1 MSIFSKVITS
11 VFGKK
16 SDKDLKKILPIVEEI
31 NIKYDSL
38 SDLSDDD
45 LKLEFQKIKDDLQL
59 LISSNKDEYL
69 NDGKDANTID
79 DLLYNDETEYLNK
92 NMVNVFAIVKDAS
105 RRLCGSSYQVMGQKM
120 KWDMIH
126 YDVQLIGGIVLHQ
139 GNIAEMKTG
148 EGKTLVS
155 TLAIALNAIT
165 GRGVHVITVNDYLAQ
180 RDSEWMGF
188 LFEYLGLSVGCILDR
203 MSPQDR
209 KNMYSKDIT
218 YGTNSQFGFD
228 YLRDNMA
235 VSSENQV
242 QRNHVYA
249 IVDEVDSVLIDEA
262 RTPLIISGVV
272 NSQQNEQYTVWRP
285 SVESLIKKQNQF
297 INDIL
302 SDVEDLIKS
311 DKESAGRKLL
321 LASRGAPKNNKLQK
335 IFQIQGA
342 KQLSMKVESEL
353 IRDKKINELDE
364 ELYFSID
371 EKSNI
376 VDLSEKGRAF
386 LSPDDP
392 NNFVIP
398 DIGEEFHK
406 IEKKHSKDKDIA
418 VEKEKLQA
426 LHSDRSEKI
435 HTINQLLKAYSLF
448 ELDNE
453 YIVQDGKVLIVDKHT
468 GRVMHGRQ
476 FSDGMHQAIEAKE
489 KVAIQRETQTV
500 ATITIQNY
508 FRMYEK
514 LSGMTGTAKT
524 EAPEFMQIYKLDVV
538 EIPTNKPISR
548 KDHEDLIYKTNNEKY
563 LAVIDRIK
571 DLYDAGQPV
580 LVGTTSVEESELLS
594 RMIKKTGLPHNVLN
608 AKQHQSEADIITR
621 AGLNNAITISTN
633 MAGRGTDIKLGDGV
647 KESGGLFILG
657 TGRHESR
664 RIDLQLRGRAGRQ
677 GDVGESVFYLSLED
691 NLMRLFGSDRIAK
704 VMDRMGIKEGEV
716 ITHSMVTKS
725 IERAQ
730 KKVEAMNFSGRKNII
745 EYDDVMNYQREI
757 VYNRRN
763 YSLHKEDISE
773 ELNTI
778 ISEYVDDVISLFCQG
793 GFNDWDYESLN
804 LELLNTFGVGFN
816 FDQNQTEVND
826 IRDIIIEQIKLT
838 KEFKNENFD
847 KEIFN
852 NFQKFIILRTID
864 EKWQDHLYAM
874 DQLREGIGLR
884 AYGQK
889 NPLIEYKQEGF
900 KMFEEMMVETNN
912 ETLKRIFR
920 TDLTSVKSNSMTLDE
935 RAKNLKMKND
945 QSATPN
951 INAPKINPQGM
962 VNQPAGMMQ
971 SSQDFQSK
979 ILNKRAPIKADKKI
993 GRNDKITIK
1002 KGSLQKVVKFKKLNQ
1017 FIREG
1022 WQVVD

>member
-1 MSIFSKVITS
+1 MSIISKVLTT
-11 VFGKK
+11 VFGRK
-16 SDKDLKKILPIVEEI
+16 SDKDLKKILPTVEKI
-31 NIKYDSL
+31 NVEYESL
-38 SDLSDDD
+38 NKLSEND
-45 LKLEFQKIKDDLQL
+45 LKLKFQKIKDDLQQ
-59 LISSNKDEYL
+59 LILKNKNKYLEENKDL
-69 NDGKDANTID
+69 NTVD
-79 DLLYNDETEYLNK
+79 DLLYKDETQYLDDH
-92 NMVNVFAIVKDAS
+92 MVEVFAIVKDAS

-120 KWDMIH
+120 NWDMVH

-165 GRGVHVITVNDYLAQ
+165 GRGLHVVTVNDYLAQ

-188 LFEYLGLSVGCILDR
+188 LFKYLGLSVGCILDR
-203 MSPQDR
+203 MSPLER
-209 KNMYSKDIT
+209 KEMYAKDIT

-235 VSSENQV
+235 VSSESQV

-272 NSQQNEQYTVWRP
+272 NSQQNEQYTVWKP
-285 SVESLIKKQNQF
+285 SVESLIKKQNQN
-297 INDIL
+297 INEIL
-302 SDVEDLIKS
+302 SDIENLIES
-311 DKESAGRKLL
+311 DKNAAGRKLL
-321 LASRGAPKNNKLQK
+321 LASRGAPKNNKLK
-335 IFQIQGA
+335 KTFQIQGT
-342 KQLSMKVESEL
+342 KQLCMKVESEL
-353 IRDKKINELDE
+353 IRDKKLNELDE

-376 VDLSEKGRAF
+376 VDLSEKGREF

-392 NNFVIP
+392 ESFVIP

-406 IEKKHSKDKDIA
+406 IEKKLSKDKDIA

-426 LHSDRSEKI
+426 LHSERSEKI
-435 HTINQLLKAYSLF
+435 HTINQLLKAFSLF

-453 YIVQDGKVLIVDKHT
+453 YIVQDGKVLIVDQHT

-548 KDHEDLIYKTNNEKY
+548 TDHEDLIYKTNNEKY
-563 LAVIDRIK
+563 SSVISRIK
-571 DLYDAGQPV
+571 ELYDKGQPV

-594 RMIKKTGLPHNVLN
+594 KLIKKTGLPHNVLN

-647 KESGGLFILG
+647 KEAGGLFILG

-677 GDVGESVFYLSLED
+677 GDAGESVFYLSLED

-730 KKVEAMNFSGRKNII
+730 KKVEAMNYSGRKNII

-773 ELNTI
+773 ELNVI
-778 ISEYVDDVISLFCQG
+778 INEYVDDVINIFCQG
-793 GFNDWDYESLN
+793 SYNDWDFELLN
-804 LELLNTFGVGFN
+804 SELLNTFGIEFN
-816 FDQNQTEVND
+816 FDQAHTDTND
-826 IRDIIIEQIKLT
+826 INQIIKEQVKLT
-838 KEFKNENFD
+838 KEFKNENFN
-847 KEIFN
+847 EELFN

-900 KMFEEMMVETNN
+900 KMFEQMMEETNQ

-920 TDLTSVKSNSMTLDE
+920 TDLTSVKSSSMALNE

-945 QSATPN
+945 QSSQAN
-951 INAPKINPQGM
+951 SNAQKINPANIP
-962 VNQPAGMMQ
+962 NQTSGMMPPTQ
-971 SSQDFQSK
+971 NFQSK
-979 ILNKRAPIKADKKI
+979 VLNKRTPIKVDKKV
-993 GRNDKITIK
+993 GRNEPCPCGSGK
-1002 KGSLQKVVKFKKLNQ
+1002 KYKKCH
-1017 FIREG
+1017 G
-1022 WQVVD
+1022 

>member
-1 MSIFSKVITS
+1 MSILSKVLTS

-16 SDKDLKKILPIVEEI
+16 SDKDLKKISPIVEKI
-31 NIKYDSL
+31 NNKYDTLNSL
-38 SDLSDDD
+38 TDAE
-45 LKLEFQKIKDDLQL
+45 LKSRFKKLKDDLNI
-59 LISSNKDEYL
+59 LIVQNKKKYLEDNKDV
-69 NDGKDANTID
+69 NTVD
-79 DLLYNDETEYLNK
+79 DLLYKDESDYLDNH
-92 NMVNVFAIVKDAS
+92 MVEVFAIVKDAA
-105 RRLCGSSYQVMGQKM
+105 RRLCGSSYSVMGQKM
-120 KWDMIH
+120 NWDMVH

-155 TLAIALNAIT
+155 TLSIVLNAIT

-188 LFEYLGLSVGCILDR
+188 LYEYLGLSVGCILDR
-203 MSPQDR
+203 MTPSER
-209 KNMYSKDIT
+209 KEMYSKDIT

-235 VSSENQV
+235 VSKEAQV

-285 SVESLIKKQNQF
+285 SIETLIKKQNQY
-297 INDIL
+297 INEIL
-302 SDVEDLIKS
+302 SDIENVIDS
-311 DKESAGRKLL
+311 DKEDAGRKLL
-321 LASRGAPKNNKLQK
+321 LASRGAPKNKKLQK
-335 IFQIQGA
+335 VFQIQGA

-376 VDLSEKGRAF
+376 VDLSEKGREF

-392 NNFVIP
+392 DNFVIP

-406 IEKKHSKDKDIA
+406 IEKKLTKDKDIA

-426 LHSDRSEKI
+426 LHAERSEKI
-435 HTINQLLKAYSLF
+435 HTINQLLKAFSLF

-453 YIVQDGKVLIVDKHT
+453 YIVQDGKVLIVDQHT

-538 EIPTNKPISR
+538 EIPTNKPITR
-548 KDHEDLIYKTNNEKY
+548 ADHEDLIYKTKEEKY
-563 LAVIDRIK
+563 SAVIERVRE
-571 DLYDAGQPV
+571 LYDKGQPV
-580 LVGTTSVEESELLS
+580 LVGTTSVEESEVLS
-594 RMIKKTGLPHNVLN
+594 KMIKKTGLPHNVLN
-608 AKQHQSEADIITR
+608 AKQHQREADIITR

-633 MAGRGTDIKLGDGV
+633 MAGRGTDIKLGEGV
-647 KESGGLFILG
+647 KETGGLFILG

-773 ELNTI
+773 ELNVI
-778 ISEYVDDVISLFCQG
+778 INEYVGDAVSIFCQG
-793 GFNDWDYESLN
+793 SPNDWDLESFN
-804 LELLNTFGVGFN
+804 MELLNTFGIDFKFN
-816 FDQNQTEVND
+816 DNNSNEND
-826 IRDIIIEQIKLT
+826 IKEIINEQVKLI

-847 KEIFN
+847 EEFFN

-900 KMFEEMMVETNN
+900 KMFEQMMEETNQ

-920 TDLTSVKSNSMTLDE
+920 TDLTSIKSNSMSVNQ

-945 QSATPN
+945 QSNLPN
-951 INAPKINPQGM
+951 ISTQSTPQDNMLSQSGDTLPP
-962 VNQPAGMMQ
+962 NQN
-971 SSQDFQSK
+971 FQSK
-979 ILNKRAPIKADKKI
+979 VINKRTPIKVDKKV
-993 GRNDKITIK
+993 GRNEPCPCGSGK
-1002 KGSLQKVVKFKKLNQ
+1002 KYKKCH
-1017 FIREG
+1017 G
-1022 WQVVD
+1022 

>member
-1 MSIFSKVITS
+1 MSIISKVLTT
-11 VFGKK
+11 VFGRK
-16 SDKDLKKILPIVEEI
+16 SDKDLKKILPTVEKI
-31 NIKYDSL
+31 NLEYESL
-38 SDLSDDD
+38 NKLSEND
-45 LKLEFQKIKDDLQL
+45 LKLKFQKIKDDLQQ
-59 LISSNKDEYL
+59 LILKNKNKYLEENKDL
-69 NDGKDANTID
+69 NTVD
-79 DLLYNDETEYLNK
+79 DLLYKDETQYLDDH
-92 NMVNVFAIVKDAS
+92 MVEVFAIVKDAS

-120 KWDMIH
+120 NWDMVH

-165 GRGVHVITVNDYLAQ
+165 GRGLHVVTVNDYLAQ

-188 LFEYLGLSVGCILDR
+188 LFKYLGLSVGCILDR
-203 MSPQDR
+203 MSPLER
-209 KNMYSKDIT
+209 KEMYAKDIT

-235 VSSENQV
+235 VSSESQV

-272 NSQQNEQYTVWRP
+272 NSQQNEQYTVWKP
-285 SVESLIKKQNQF
+285 SVESLIKKQNQN
-297 INDIL
+297 INEIL
-302 SDVEDLIKS
+302 SDIENLIES
-311 DKESAGRKLL
+311 DKNAAGRKLL
-321 LASRGAPKNNKLQK
+321 LASRGAPKNNKLK
-335 IFQIQGA
+335 KTFQIQGT
-342 KQLSMKVESEL
+342 KQLCMKVESEL
-353 IRDKKINELDE
+353 IRDKKLNELDE

-376 VDLSEKGRAF
+376 VDLSEKGREF

-392 NNFVIP
+392 ESFVIP

-406 IEKKHSKDKDIA
+406 IEKKLSKDKDIA

-426 LHSDRSEKI
+426 LHSERSEKI
-435 HTINQLLKAYSLF
+435 HTINQLLKAFSLF

-453 YIVQDGKVLIVDKHT
+453 YIVQDGKVLIVDQHT

-548 KDHEDLIYKTNNEKY
+548 TDHEDLIYKTNNEKY
-563 LAVIDRIK
+563 SSVISRIK
-571 DLYDAGQPV
+571 ELYDKGQPV

-594 RMIKKTGLPHNVLN
+594 KLIKKTGLPHNVLN

-647 KESGGLFILG
+647 KEAGGLFILG

-677 GDVGESVFYLSLED
+677 GDAGESVFYLSLED

-730 KKVEAMNFSGRKNII
+730 KKVEAMNYSGRKNII

-773 ELNTI
+773 ELNVI
-778 ISEYVDDVISLFCQG
+778 INEYVDDVINIFCQG
-793 GFNDWDYESLN
+793 SYNDWDFESLN
-804 LELLNTFGVGFN
+804 SELLNTFGIEFN
-816 FDQNQTEVND
+816 FDQAHTDTND
-826 IRDIIIEQIKLT
+826 INQIIKEQVKLT
-838 KEFKNENFD
+838 KEFKNENFN
-847 KEIFN
+847 EELFN

-900 KMFEEMMVETNN
+900 KMFEQMMEETNQ

-920 TDLTSVKSNSMTLDE
+920 TDLTSVKSSSMALNE

-945 QSATPN
+945 QSSQAN
-951 INAPKINPQGM
+951 SNAQKINPA
-962 VNQPAGMMQ
+962 NIPNHTSGMMPPTQ
-971 SSQDFQSK
+971 NFQSK
-979 ILNKRAPIKADKKI
+979 VLNKRTPIKVDKKV
-993 GRNDKITIK
+993 GRNEPCPCGSGK
-1002 KGSLQKVVKFKKLNQ
+1002 KYKKCH
-1017 FIREG
+1017 G
-1022 WQVVD
+1022 

>member
-1 MSIFSKVITS
+1 MSIISKVLTT
-11 VFGKK
+11 VFGRK
-16 SDKDLKKILPIVEEI
+16 SDKDLKKILPTVEKI
-31 NIKYDSL
+31 NEEYELL
-38 SDLSDDD
+38 SKLSEDD
-45 LKLEFQKIKDDLQL
+45 LKLKFKKIKDDLQQ
-59 LISSNKDEYL
+59 LISKNKNKYLEENKDL
-69 NDGKDANTID
+69 NTVD
-79 DLLYNDETEYLNK
+79 DLLYKDETQYLDDH
-92 NMVNVFAIVKDAS
+92 MVEVFAIVKDAS

-120 KWDMIH
+120 NWDMVH

-165 GRGVHVITVNDYLAQ
+165 GRGLHVVTVNDYLAQ

-188 LFEYLGLSVGCILDR
+188 LFKYLGLSVGCILDR
-203 MSPQDR
+203 MSPSER
-209 KNMYSKDIT
+209 KEMYAKDIT
-218 YGTNSQFGFD
+218 YGPNSQFGFD

-235 VSSENQV
+235 VSSESQV

-272 NSQQNEQYTVWRP
+272 NSQQNEQYTVWKP
-285 SVESLIKKQNQF
+285 SVESLIKKQNQN
-297 INDIL
+297 INEIL
-302 SDVEDLIKS
+302 SDIENLIES
-311 DKESAGRKLL
+311 DKNAAGRKLL
-321 LASRGAPKNNKLQK
+321 LASRGAPKNNKLK
-335 IFQIQGA
+335 KTFQIQGT
-342 KQLSMKVESEL
+342 KQLRMKVESEL
-353 IRDKKINELDE
+353 IRDKKLNELDE

-376 VDLSEKGRAF
+376 VDLSEKGREF

-392 NNFVIP
+392 ESFVIP

-406 IEKKHSKDKDIA
+406 IEKKLSKDKDIA

-426 LHSDRSEKI
+426 LHSERSEKI
-435 HTINQLLKAYSLF
+435 HTINQLLKAFSLF

-453 YIVQDGKVLIVDKHT
+453 YIVQDGKVLIVDQHT

-548 KDHEDLIYKTNNEKY
+548 TDHEDLIYKTNNEKY
-563 LAVIDRIK
+563 SSVISRIK
-571 DLYDAGQPV
+571 ELYDKGQPV

-594 RMIKKTGLPHNVLN
+594 KLIKKTGLPHNVLN

-647 KESGGLFILG
+647 KEAGGLFILG

-677 GDVGESVFYLSLED
+677 GDAGESVFYLSLED

-730 KKVEAMNFSGRKNII
+730 KKVEAMNYSGRKNII

-773 ELNTI
+773 ELNVI
-778 ISEYVDDVISLFCQG
+778 INEYVDDVINIFCQG
-793 GFNDWDYESLN
+793 SYNDWDFESLN
-804 LELLNTFGVGFN
+804 SELLNTFGIEFN
-816 FDQNQTEVND
+816 FDQAHTDISDINQ
-826 IRDIIIEQIKLT
+826 IINEQVKLI
-838 KEFKNENFD
+838 KEFKNENFN
-847 KEIFN
+847 EELFN

-900 KMFEEMMVETNN
+900 KMFEQMMEETNQ

-920 TDLTSVKSNSMTLDE
+920 TDLTSVKSNSMALNE

-945 QSATPN
+945 QSGAGN
-951 INAPKINPQGM
+951 INAQKVNPASIPGQSS
-962 VNQPAGMMQ
+962 GMMPPAQ
-971 SSQDFQSK
+971 SFQSK
-979 ILNKRAPIKADKKI
+979 VSNKRTPIKVDKKI
-993 GRNDKITIK
+993 GRNDKVTIQ
-1002 KGSLQKVVKFKKLNQ
+1002 KGSLQKVIKFKKVNQ
-1017 FIREG
+1017 FIHDG
-1022 WQVVD
+1022 WKVVD